1 MGFPPRSCGVDSS
14 AATLGQSTLR
24 AGPNAEPEAAGTGIP
39 LARSRGLGGGVT
51 NAPVMQK
58 RLSAILADHRAGILE
73 AWMRRVL
80 DDPEVPEA
88 NRLPTPAL
96 RDHIPRLLDEL
107 IAALEPER
115 PSRDEEAAGYRFGR
129 TIFPVEH
136 ARQRV
141 GAGYTLASA
150 LRELSHFR
158 SVLLDFALG
167 ESPENQVDPVG
178 IRLMHAALDECM
190 AFSAAE
196 MQREAHGA
204 LAVERAL
211 RERFIAVL
219 AHDLRSPLS
228 NVVMATEL
236 LLRAGVAGGARS
248 FARAHLAR
256 RPAHRPHD
264 RRSARLRR
272 GAFGADRASPV
283 AEPIFES
290 SATTSWRASRPPT
303 RIERSSSRRAETA
316 MATGTPIGSPRCS
329 PTWWGTRSITGRPT
343 RP

>member
-1 MGFPPRSCGVDSS
+1 MGK
-14 AATLGQSTLR
+14 STLR

-107 IAALEPER
+107 IVARAQAHAA
-115 PSRDEEAAGYRFGR
+115 RDEASTGYRFGK
-129 TIFPVEH
+129 TIIPVEH
-136 ARQRV
+136 ARHRV
-141 GAGYTLASA
+141 RAGYTLESA

-167 ESPENQVDPVG
+167 DSQEDQVDPVG
-178 IRLMHAALDECM
+178 IRLMHRAIDECM
-190 AFSAAE
+190 AVSAAE
-196 MQREAHGA
+196 IQRQSSAA
-204 LAVERAL
+204 LEYEREV

-219 AHDLRSPLS
+219 AHDLRSPLA
-228 NVVMATEL
+228 NVVSSAEL
-236 LLRAGVAGGARS
+236 VLRQAPLESQVRTLERIVRGARRIGRMVDDLLE
-248 FARAHLAR
+248 FAEVRTGQMQLA
-256 RPAHRPHD
+256 
-264 RRSARLRR
+264 AR
-272 GAFGADRASPV
+272 
-283 AEPIFES
+283 EPNFES
-290 SATTSWRASRPPT
+290 SATTSWRACEPPT
-303 RIERSSSRRAETA
+303 RIESSSRRAETA
-316 MATGTPIGSPRCS
+316 MATGTPIGSPRCC